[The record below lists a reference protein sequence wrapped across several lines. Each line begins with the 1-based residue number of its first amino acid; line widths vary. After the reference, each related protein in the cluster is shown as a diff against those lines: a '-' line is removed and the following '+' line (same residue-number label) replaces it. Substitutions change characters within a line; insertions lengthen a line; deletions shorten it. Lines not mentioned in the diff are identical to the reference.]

1 MSDEIPDSELARRI
15 HAGGTA
21 GRAAE
26 EALCKRFAPR
36 IRLYGLRHLGVEAT
50 AADLVQVV
58 LVRVLEA
65 VRAGC
70 VENTQNLA
78 AYVRG
83 TCRYAALDLRRTEKR
98 QRAIEASA
106 VVLAEVALPPPT
118 SARDFARLFGCLQ
131 SLPERD
137 SQIVRMSFM
146 EERSADEIA
155 ERLSLSAGNVRV
167 IRHRAIARLHA
178 CIERGAGA

>member
-1 MSDEIPDSELARRI
+1 MSDEIPDSELAGRI
-15 HAGGTA
+15 HAGGPA
-21 GRAAE
+21 GRGAE
-26 EALCKRFAPR
+26 EALCRRLAPR
-36 IRLYGLRHLGVEAT
+36 IRLYGLRHLGVEAA

-78 AYVRG
+78 AYVCG
-83 TCRYAALDLRRTEKR
+83 TCRYAAMDLRRTEKR

-106 VVLAEVALPPPT
+106 VALTEVALPPSN
-118 SARDFARLFGCLQ
+118 SARDFVRLFGCLQ
-131 SLPERD
+131 RLPERD
-137 SQIVRMSFM
+137 NQVVRMSFM

-155 ERLSLSAGNVRV
+155 ERLRLSAGNVRV

-178 CIERGAGA
+178 CVEGGAGA